1 MLHDRFIFNRSMER
15 GGGEGWTVNT
25 YLDDLDERY
34 GGVDSVL
41 LWHSYPNIG
50 IDDRNQFDMLASL
63 PGGLAGVRRLVADFH
78 ARGVRVLLPYNPWD
92 QGTRPTGAAD
102 HESMVRAVIE
112 VGADGF
118 VSQPRPHNGAA
129 PGTPP
134 SPPPPPPPP
143 PPPQRCVLSLAVR

>member
-50 IDDRNQFDMLASL
+50 DDRACRLA
-63 PGGLAGVRRLVADFH
+63 D
-78 ARGVRVLLPYNPWD
+78 
-92 QGTRPTGAAD
+92 
-102 HESMVRAVIE
+102 
-112 VGADGF
+112 
-118 VSQPRPHNGAA
+118 
-129 PGTPP
+129 
-134 SPPPPPPPP
+134 
-143 PPPQRCVLSLAVR
+143 CVN